1 MGPRTHPSP
10 APFRRPEAT
19 LPDIET
25 TNAIASRIRRE
36 VAIERASESEPPP
49 SLDTQPPVV
58 VVVGPDGVPEIADEP
73 GEEPATIRWEDDGD
87 ASPT

>member
-1 MGPRTHPSP
+1 MGPKIRPSP

-49 SLDTQPPVV
+49 SVDTQPPVV
-58 VVVGPDGVPEIADEP
+58 VVVGPDGVPEIAEEL
-73 GEEPATIRWEDDGD
+73 GEEPATVRWDDDEGK
-87 ASPT
+87 SPT